1 MIHCFCEGLE
11 QEVEPAPFFLAIV
24 LLERIAKGIQIVE
37 LFSHTQKK
45 FRNVRRV
52 LTRAVAAGKNDLTII
67 GELLFQVR
75 FQIREAAGI
84 VADGKIDFLSLIPV
98 EGCELIVELREIV
111 GTDTGGDPCDFLI
124 GGC

>member
-1 MIHCFCEGLE
+1 MLE
-11 QEVEPAPFFLAIV
+11 
-24 LLERIAKGIQIVE
+24 ERIAKGGQIVE

-67 GELLFQVR
+67 GEFLFQVR

-98 EGCELIVELREIV
+98 EGCELIVELCKIFR
-111 GTDTGGDPCDFLI
+111 TDTGCDPGDFLI
-124 GGC
+124 SGGR